1 MIDESVLNGML
12 TVEAYS
18 ELAWSFLLVDGEVDG
33 ACKVLIIIFLL
44 SCLPHFLGCSN
55 AFSSV
60 FFGVCCVFSLYRLYN
75 FLIQLCSK

>member
-1 MIDESVLNGML
+1 MIDGML

-44 SCLPHFLGCSN
+44 SCLPPFLGCSN
-55 AFSSV
+55 AFIS
-60 FFGVCCVFSLYRLYN
+60 FFLVYVVFSVS
-75 FLIQLCSK
+75 IGCTTS

>member
-1 MIDESVLNGML
+1 MIDGML

-18 ELAWSFLLVDGEVDG
+18 ELAWYFLLVDGEVGG

-55 AFSSV
+55 AFSR
-60 FFGVCCVFSLYRLYN
+60 FFFLVYVVFSVS
-75 FLIQLCSK
+75 IGCTTS

>member
-1 MIDESVLNGML
+1 MECL
-12 TVEAYS
+12 TVEAES

-55 AFSSV
+55 AFSS
-60 FFGVCCVFSLYRLYN
+60 FFLGVCCVFSLYRLYN
-75 FLIQLCSK
+75 FLILLCTK